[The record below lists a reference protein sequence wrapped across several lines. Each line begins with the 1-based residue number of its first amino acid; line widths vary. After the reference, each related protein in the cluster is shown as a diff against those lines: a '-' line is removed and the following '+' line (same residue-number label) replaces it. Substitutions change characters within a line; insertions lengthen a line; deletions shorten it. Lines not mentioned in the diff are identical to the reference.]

1 MNENDTRR
9 LSRLTAILT
18 MLQSGRLLTAPR
30 LAAKFQVTV
39 RTIYRDIK
47 ALEAAGVPV
56 LTEEGKGYRLM
67 EDYRIPPVMF
77 TENEANAL
85 ITAELLIRA
94 GKDQSLINE
103 FSAAIQKIKAVIPQR
118 LKQRTALLEQKMTVG
133 RIYTDIV
140 PKSNYLT
147 IIQQALVEYRV
158 IKTGYTNAAGKSSVR
173 ELEAFAVYTNSK
185 DEWVLIAWCRMRKEF
200 RSFSLSAITNL
211 ELTNEQFDPHSITF
225 TQYRKKVYGD

>member
-77 TENEANAL
+77 TANEANAL

-103 FSAAIQKIKAVIPQR
+103 FCSAIQKIKAVIPQR

-147 IIQQALVEYRV
+147 TIQQALVEYIV
-158 IKTGYTNAAGKSSVR
+158 IRIGYKNAAGKSSIR
-173 ELEAFAVYTNSK
+173 ELEPFAVYTNSK

-211 ELTNEQFDPHSITF
+211 ELTSEQFDPHSITF